1 MPIEG
6 VSWVGAAGFDYRAL
20 VKQIIQAESKPIT
33 LMQSR
38 MAKFDLAK
46 AAWTDIKTRLTNLDA
61 ALSDLNLDSTYD
73 SRTVTSSNTGVVTAT
88 ADTTAA
94 PGSYTISVTT
104 LAQAHVIR
112 SDAKPTGWTLSAT
125 DVNGD
130 GKLSF
135 TLNGVEVV
143 VANGDSLT
151 AIRDKINQTANI
163 SVTASVVD
171 NQLVLKAKNTGTAS
185 AIVVSADPD
194 DILGTALGV
203 VNAGTTTIKNQ
214 VQPALDASF
223 SVDGLSLTRS
233 SNTVA
238 DAIGGVTLTLVGP
251 GSNATLTVSRD
262 TQRAIDKIKAFVDQ
276 YNSVMDLIHQKIGKD
291 ASGKPGDLY
300 QNSTLGRIEQTL
312 RKHVSDIVSGLTT
325 YTRLSDIGITTSGT
339 SNGGDLTASEAGSLK
354 LDETKLKAALESN
367 AAAVKE
373 LFFASSTS
381 INGVGE
387 VLKADLDL
395 YLSSTSGA
403 IPGEVNLLTDR
414 RTNLDKEIQR
424 LQERLAKREQTLI
437 SRFVAAEKVL
447 TMLQQQGSFLS
458 SQVST
463 WQSR

>member
-20 VKQIIQAESKPIT
+20 VKQIIQAESKPIA

-38 MAKFDLAK
+38 MARFDLAK
-46 AAWTDIKTRLTNLDA
+46 AAWTDIKTRLTNLDT
-61 ALSDLNLDSTYD
+61 ALTDLNLDSTYQ
-73 SRTVTSSNTGVVTAT
+73 SHTATSSNTSVVTAT
-88 ADTTAA
+88 ADTTSAL
-94 PGSYTISVTT
+94 GTYTISVTT

-112 SDAKPTGWTLSAT
+112 SDAQSASWTLGAT

-135 TLNGVEVV
+135 TLNGVEVT

-151 AIRDKINQTANI
+151 AIRDKINRTANI
-163 SVTASVVD
+163 PVSASVID
-171 NQLVLKAKNTGTAS
+171 NQLVLKANQTGTAN

-194 DILGTALGV
+194 DILGAALGV
-203 VNAGTTTIKNQ
+203 VNAGTTTIKNT
-214 VQPALDASF
+214 VQPAQDASF

-233 SNTVA
+233 SNTVT
-238 DAIGGVTLTLVGP
+238 DVIGGVTLTLAGP

-262 TQRAIDKIKAFVDQ
+262 TQKAVDKIRAFVDQ

-291 ASGKPGDLY
+291 ATGKPGDLY
-300 QNSTLGRIEQTL
+300 QNSMLGRLEQTL
-312 RKHVSDIVSGLTT
+312 RRHASDIVSGLTT
-325 YTRLSDIGITTSGT
+325 YTRLADIGITTSGT
-339 SNGGDLTASEAGSLK
+339 SNGGDLTASETGSLK
-354 LDETKLKAALESN
+354 LDETKLKAALDSDPT
-367 AAAVKE
+367 AVKE
-373 LFFASSTS
+373 LFFAASTS
-381 INGVGE
+381 VNGVGE
-387 VLKADLDL
+387 VLKADLDV
-395 YLSSTSGA
+395 YLNSVGGV

-437 SRFVAAEKVL
+437 SRFVAAEKIL
-447 TMLQQQGSFLS
+447 TLLQQQGSFLTN
-458 SQVST
+458 QVST